1 MFFAR
6 GHVCESGKRK
16 MERIKLDVQDIYT
29 KYCNGYSTYEL
40 AEIYN
45 SNASVIQRLIT
56 RERNRIT
63 KQHQTER
70 HDDGR

>member
-1 MFFAR
+1 MCSAH
-6 GHVCESGKRK
+6 GHVCESGKKK

-29 KYCNGYSTYEL
+29 KYYNGYSTYEL
-40 AEIYN
+40 AEMYN

>member
-1 MFFAR
+1 MFSAR
-6 GHVCESGKRK
+6 GHVCVNGKTE
-16 MERIKLDVQDIYT
+16 MGRIKLDVQDIYT
-29 KYCNGYSTYEL
+29 KYCSGYSTYEL
-40 AEIYN
+40 AEMYN

-70 HDDGR
+70 RDDDR